1 MSRKQQTAATSDETP
16 KAPCYC
22 AAHGCPLL
30 GVMSTSTT
38 GGSDWWCF
46 IHFGKDAV
54 RLQALTAEINR
65 REWLAKAITDL
76 RRALFDTQAWE
87 ETCKALKHEFAMQ
100 NRNDLKPYR
109 GQSRWGWITTLESEL
124 QAMVGGT
131 FTQPPKQQRI
141 QEEGF
146 QKVEFEVPGA

>member
-1 MSRKQQTAATSDETP
+1 MSRKQQTTDETTKP
-16 KAPCYC
+16 ACYC

-30 GVMSTSTT
+30 GVMSASTT

-46 IHFGKDAV
+46 LHFGKDAA
-54 RLQALTAEINR
+54 RLQAITVEING

-76 RRALFDTQAWE
+76 RRTVFGTQAWE
-87 ETCKALKHEFAMQ
+87 ETCKAVKHELAMQ
-100 NRNDLKPYR
+100 NRNDLKPHR
-109 GQSRWGWITTLESEL
+109 GQTRWGWILRLESEL

-131 FTQPPKQQRI
+131 FTKQPKQTQLPV
-141 QEEGF
+141 EAM